1 MLGASLDIRGALKQ
15 GFAEIP
21 QRHGESTETM
31 TTTTKSQRGRHS
43 GAQQT
48 RRRRRG
54 AGGGNESL
62 EGRRRDERG
71 SPRGPEGESTA
82 SREPAKVE
90 ESRQTRRQTRSGR
103 RSTRTAAPER
113 MSQKERGKERQ
124 RDEHGT
130 RRIKGRGPLK
140 YGKVV
145 ENARKKRKSEGNLF
159 RPEIKSSKGDQRSY
173 ELSGIRVVI

>member
-1 MLGASLDIRGALKQ
+1 MLGASLDIRGAVEQ

-21 QRHGESTETM
+21 QRHRESTETM
-31 TTTTKSQRGRHS
+31 TTTTTKSQRGRHS

-54 AGGGNESL
+54 ARGVRGSL

-82 SREPAKVE
+82 SREAAKVE

-103 RSTRTAAPER
+103 RSTRTAALENVVAR
-113 MSQKERGKERQ
+113 E
-124 RDEHGT
+124 EHEA
-130 RRIKGRGPLK
+130 RRIKAGEEEGGRVEIRKGRGK
-140 YGKVV
+140 C
-145 ENARKKRKSEGNLF
+145 RKEERQSEGNLF
-159 RPEIKSSKGDQRSY
+159 RPEIKSTKDDQRSY
-173 ELSGIRVVI
+173 ENWDTSCNLI